1 MLKPRAVHGTH
12 KRLCS
17 LRTAEV
23 GPEVTHS
30 FALPERCGE
39 HLSGPPSSWGQGSL
53 HETEPAAPSQASA
66 SRECC
71 STTEPRRRQRK
82 PGSESR
88 RQASHLRRRGGG
100 GGPGRAT
107 PGRGRAAEGKGGT
120 TSAPL
125 LPPAPVCQARRRAQR
140 AAALLQNSLLLTS
153 EKPLP
158 FPTPHSGHTCLC
170 RSPGSLRRP
179 TRPRRTTRFPPSPA
193 LLRRSSKAMSAED
206 YVSVNVE
213 DDDEAVMI
221 DHGEN
226 GLSAQSCVS
235 MGQNSEVNSVHHV
248 AQLAYG
254 SEGLSVLAEQ
264 VASQV
269 SHSASMQR
277 GSAHSPEKMDFAFS
291 HNKRKRLAPTLVGQ
305 NVMRTR
311 EGEYEDSEGVIY
323 EYEPDYECVTS
334 YAEASYTGDQQKTL
348 MEVLSYCQAMY
359 DAIQKLDKKFDL
371 LHRKVSEMQHTRLK
385 PLLLKP
391 KPVGFTYRS
400 SCHLPQGKIRL
411 QRSMEKESSLH
422 LPSPGQGRHSPV
434 IRVALQNGH
443 VQVNS
448 TIKHVQQSLQLESQ
462 QPVHRQSPPLPTIVS
477 THSLHSSYTSNNG
490 MPDLSPQS
498 NLVAGVVESTV
509 NIASSPVA
517 SSSMPAP
524 SETSMG
530 NNAVVMNYRNAS
542 GSVNISNEL
551 PSSSVSINPS
561 FEFVGDPVRNVKV
574 LGNYLMKARQ
584 KTKPKYAARYLVRVL
599 FPKETLLCSIMGV
612 SARGRRTLDPNKIAA
627 IREFLATNFP
637 NYDLSE
643 HGKDWKTCITNVNAM
658 IRCLRSE
665 TKINPETAE
674 GKEIAA
680 VAPDTSH
687 CVDLNYNEDSEGNS
701 QNSQKMTSSITDTL
715 QNSGL
720 DKLPDAFHT
729 PSVKKPQ
736 SLEPMELL
744 GSPWR
749 NVQLPFSV
757 IYVAKGKSRPELSA
771 RYLIRHMFT
780 EDVLVKSNVY
790 GNLERGMNPLDCNR
804 INALRDFLQE
814 NYPSFDL
821 KETGYDWK
829 ACVAAINSTIRSLR
843 HDHKKATIGIRRKV
857 SAVPP
862 LSAKS
867 PPRSPTSVKPFE
879 SDTINLTD

>member
-1 MLKPRAVHGTH
+1 
-12 KRLCS
+12 
-17 LRTAEV
+17 
-23 GPEVTHS
+23 
-30 FALPERCGE
+30 
-39 HLSGPPSSWGQGSL
+39 
-53 HETEPAAPSQASA
+53 
-66 SRECC
+66 
-71 STTEPRRRQRK
+71 
-82 PGSESR
+82 
-88 RQASHLRRRGGG
+88 
-100 GGPGRAT
+100 
-107 PGRGRAAEGKGGT
+107 
-120 TSAPL
+120 
-125 LPPAPVCQARRRAQR
+125 
-140 AAALLQNSLLLTS
+140 
-153 EKPLP
+153 
-158 FPTPHSGHTCLC
+158 
-170 RSPGSLRRP
+170 
-179 TRPRRTTRFPPSPA
+179 
-193 LLRRSSKAMSAED
+193 
-206 YVSVNVE
+206 
-213 DDDEAVMI
+213 
-221 DHGEN
+221 
-226 GLSAQSCVS
+226 
-235 MGQNSEVNSVHHV
+235 
-248 AQLAYG
+248 
-254 SEGLSVLAEQ
+254 
-264 VASQV
+264 
-269 SHSASMQR
+269 
-277 GSAHSPEKMDFAFS
+277 
-291 HNKRKRLAPTLVGQ
+291 
-305 NVMRTR
+305 
-311 EGEYEDSEGVIY
+311 
-323 EYEPDYECVTS
+323 
-334 YAEASYTGDQQKTL
+334 
-348 MEVLSYCQAMY
+348 CQAMY

-391 KPVGFTYRS
+391 V
-400 SCHLPQGKIRL
+400 I
-411 QRSMEKESSLH
+411 
-422 LPSPGQGRHSPV
+422 

-524 SETSMG
+524 SETMF
-530 NNAVVMNYRNAS
+530 VCFT
-542 GSVNISNEL
+542 E
-551 PSSSVSINPS
+551 
-561 FEFVGDPVRNVKV
+561 EFVGDPVRNVKV

-665 TKINPETAE
+665 TKINPVS
-674 GKEIAA
+674 A
-680 VAPDTSH
+680 VIGNCLSCLRCSAYPAGCSTSSIWGILEVYPFLLLCLFPLLYTSH

-843 HDHKKATIGIRRKV
+843 HDHKKATIGI
-857 SAVPP
+857 
-862 LSAKS
+862 
-867 PPRSPTSVKPFE
+867 
-879 SDTINLTD
+879 